1 MAQAN
6 DTGEHERLAALD
18 RYDILDTPDEEA
30 FDRIT
35 RLVRALFGVPIV
47 AISFLSATIAVGT
60 AAAQSGHPAK
70 GSWSGYWGPS
80 EAQKRR
86 ILLVLDW
93 QNNEIVGTI
102 NPGPNAVKIEKA
114 TLDVA
119 TWTLRLEARMP
130 TTAGKTARYVTTGKL
145 ENLGSWNNRRYSGTY
160 ELGDEHGTFAV
171 ALN

>member
-1 MAQAN
+1 MRNRFVAIASLLMTLAAGAALAQA
-6 DTGEHERLAALD
+6 
-18 RYDILDTPDEEA
+18 
-30 FDRIT
+30 
-35 RLVRALFGVPIV
+35 
-47 AISFLSATIAVGT
+47 
-60 AAAQSGHPAK
+60 GHPVK

-93 QNNEIVGTI
+93 KNNEIVGTI
-102 NPGPNAVKIEKA
+102 NPGPSEVKIDKA

-119 TWTLRLEARMP
+119 TWTLRLEANMP
-130 TTAGKTARYVTTGKL
+130 TGAGKTARYVTTGKL

-160 ELGDEHGTFAV
+160 EFGNEHGAFAV